1 MGGMSRSSLAF
12 EEAAHQGPA
21 SLPFR
26 VVHTY
31 LIYVPFLHLH
41 ILRLK
46 LFNRLGKRTHSLE
59 LPLRCLDGGKPLQL
73 LGIWPIWDKFQL
85 CVHSSVLCIWDQ
97 IGRAGKGCNVVAEQD
112 PPCLAILAAIQIS
125 AYTRVTRMHALPR
138 RERRPPRNLKIK
150 PWHCYIEP
158 FKHKVSLH
166 LIWNGI
172 LLHLIQ
178 NAVSLY
184 LGTNVSFHL
193 IQTKIS

>member
-1 MGGMSRSSLAF
+1 MVENLYD
-12 EEAAHQGPA
+12 
-21 SLPFR
+21 
-26 VVHTY
+26 V
-31 LIYVPFLHLH
+31 
-41 ILRLK
+41 
-46 LFNRLGKRTHSLE
+46 
-59 LPLRCLDGGKPLQL
+59 
-73 LGIWPIWDKFQL
+73 WPIWDKFQL

-97 IGRAGKGCNVVAEQD
+97 ISRAGKGCNVVAEQD

-125 AYTRVTRMHALPR
+125 AYTRVTRMHALPT

-178 NAVSLY
+178 SAVSLY
-184 LGTNVSFHL
+184 LGTKVSFHL
-193 IQTKIS
+193 ILTKISLHKISKPNWLTGVGARDAIASKNPDSTWRGDTGAI